1 MNKEPLVEEIDKLI
15 GELSLF
21 KEKLENND
29 KIGLEE
35 KMKLVKTIKERI
47 DK

>member
-1 MNKEPLVEEIDKLI
+1 MNKGPLVEEIDKLI
-15 GELSLF
+15 GELTIF
-21 KEKLENND
+21 KEKLDNND

-35 KMKLVKTIKERI
+35 KMRTIKAIKERI